1 MGRLPGLVVDGG
13 GFEVRTS
20 ATVRALRRRYGPSG
34 WALTVGPTTHPETVE
49 ADAVVLATPA
59 APTARL
65 LGDVAPGGRRRARR
79 RSSRPASPW

>member
-1 MGRLPGLVVDGG
+1 MGRLPGLVRDGG

-20 ATVRALRRRYGPSG
+20 ATVRALRRTPSG
-34 WALTVGPTTHPETVE
+34 WAVTVGPTTHPETIE

-65 LGDVAPGGRRRARR
+65 LADVAPGGRGRARR